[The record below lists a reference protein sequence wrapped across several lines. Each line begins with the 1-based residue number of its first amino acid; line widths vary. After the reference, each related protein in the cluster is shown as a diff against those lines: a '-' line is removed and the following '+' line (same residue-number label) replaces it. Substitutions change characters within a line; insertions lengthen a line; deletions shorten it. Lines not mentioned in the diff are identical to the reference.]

1 MGVSGS
7 GKTVIGTAFARA
19 LGVSFVEGD
28 DFHPPDNVQ
37 RMAAGIALTDQDRA
51 GWLTALAARLRDA
64 TAART
69 GLVMSCSALKRKYRH
84 VLRADAPHLRFVF
97 LTGRRE
103 LIAERLANRRGHY
116 MPPSLLDS
124 QLATLEE
131 PSPDEH
137 AWVYDVAASPQEIVA
152 DLVKRAGNER

>member
-28 DFHPPDNVQ
+28 EFHPPDNVQ
-37 RMAAGIALTDQDRA
+37 RMAAGIPLTDQDRA
-51 GWLTALAARLRDA
+51 GWLAALAARLRDA
-64 TAART
+64 NDSGT
-69 GLVMSCSALKRKYRH
+69 GLVMSCSALKRKYRD
-84 VLRADAPHLRFVF
+84 VLRADAPHVRFVF
-97 LTGRRE
+97 LKGRRE

-124 QLATLEE
+124 QLAALEE

-137 AWVYDVAASPQEIVA
+137 AWVYDVAASPEEIVA
-152 DLVKRAGNER
+152 DLVKRTGNER